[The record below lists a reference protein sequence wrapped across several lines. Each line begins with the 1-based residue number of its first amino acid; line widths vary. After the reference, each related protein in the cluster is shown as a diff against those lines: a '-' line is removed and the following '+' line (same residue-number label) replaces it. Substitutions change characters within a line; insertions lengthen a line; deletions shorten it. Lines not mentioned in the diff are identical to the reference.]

1 MFNKKLKA
9 QLTLAN
15 QKIEELTRENDDQK
29 MLLLAYRDKKIAKLL
44 LAECAGE
51 CSTSDRGRKCWALL
65 CRTTNEINYRDYIT
79 KTQSGRIVL
88 DPLQIFL
95 SNDEIEQLLSKE

>member
-9 QLTLAN
+9 ELALSN
-15 QKIEELTRENDDQK
+15 KRIDDLLRENDDQK
-29 MLLLAYRDKKIAKLL
+29 MLLMAYRDKKIARLL

-51 CSTSDRGRKCWALL
+51 CSVSDRGRKCWALL
-65 CRTTNEINYRDYIT
+65 AKTANEINYRDYIT
-79 KTQSGRIVL
+79 KTQAGRIVL

-95 SNDEIEQLLSKE
+95 SNDEIEQLLAKE

>member
-1 MFNKKLKA
+1 MFNKNLKA
-9 QLTLAN
+9 ELALAN
-15 QKIEELTRENDDQK
+15 KKIDDLARENDDQR
-29 MLLLAYRDKKIAKLL
+29 MLLMAYRDKKIARLL
-44 LAECAGE
+44 LSECAGE

-65 CRTTNEINYRDYIT
+65 FKTTNEINYRDYIT